1 MLTERHI
8 RVPDFNFRGI
18 LGCALEQH
26 HLGNVI
32 YGAVSRM
39 RLKRAKQR
47 RNIALLTGFEL
58 LIAKEKHLVLV
69 QKRSNFVPLATS

>member
-1 MLTERHI
+1 MLTKRHI
-8 RVPDFNFRGI
+8 RVPDFYFRGI
-18 LGCALEQH
+18 LRRAFEQH
-26 HLGNVI
+26 HLRNVI
-32 YGAVSRM
+32 HGAVSRM

-47 RNIALLTGFEL
+47 RNIALLTRFEL